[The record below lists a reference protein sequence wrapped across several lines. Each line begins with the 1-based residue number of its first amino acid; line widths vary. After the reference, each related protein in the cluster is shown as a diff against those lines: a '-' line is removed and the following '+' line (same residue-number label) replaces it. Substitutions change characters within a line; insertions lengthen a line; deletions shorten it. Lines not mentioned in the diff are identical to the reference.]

1 MLEESH
7 QKVRFK
13 DKVKSMTSL
22 HCLITLHL
30 YFMEFE
36 QIQNGKRNKVVFVLP
51 QPHRGYTRLWEDMAL
66 HLSSKL
72 VVLFKS
78 MT

>member
-1 MLEESH
+1 
-7 QKVRFK
+7 
-13 DKVKSMTSL
+13 
-22 HCLITLHL
+22 
-30 YFMEFE
+30 MEFE
-36 QIQNGKRNKVVFVLP
+36 QIQNGKRNKVVFVLS